1 MVMYAAMTKKVSTP
15 AARKGGNVFAVASGK
30 GGVGKTWFAVTLSHA
45 LANLGQKTLLF
56 DGDFGLANVDIQLG
70 LMPKHDL
77 SGVVGGNLTLNQAA
91 QPFDEGG
98 FDIIAGRS
106 GSNALN
112 HIPANQVQHLGND
125 LGVLAVSYDRVII
138 DLGAGVDRPTRQL
151 TSKSGTCLVV
161 TADEPTAMTDAYSFI
176 KTISKDR
183 PGLDL
188 RVVVNM
194 CDSLRDGERTYN
206 TLRRACEGFLGIS
219 PPLAGV
225 IRWDKRVRDT
235 IKAQQP
241 LLSHAPSCAAARDV
255 ATIANSLISF

>member
-1 MVMYAAMTKKVSTP
+1 MFAAMNKTTTSQP
-15 AARKGGNVFAVASGK
+15 QRKGGNVFAIASGK

-45 LANLGQKTLLF
+45 LANLGQRTLLF

-70 LMPKHDL
+70 LMPKCDL

-91 QPFDEGG
+91 QPYDEGG

-106 GSNALN
+106 GSSALN

-125 LGVLAVSYDRVII
+125 LGVLSVSYDRVIV
-138 DLGAGVDRPTRQL
+138 DLGAGLDRPTRQL
-151 TSKSGTCLVV
+151 TTKAGTCLVV
-161 TADEPTAMTDAYSFI
+161 TADEPTAMTDAYAFI
-176 KTISKDR
+176 KTMSKER

-188 RVVVNM
+188 RVVVNQS
-194 CDSLRDGERTYN
+194 DSIRDGERTYN

-241 LLSHAPSCAAARDV
+241 LLTHAPSCAASRDV
-255 ATIANSLISF
+255 VNIANSLLTHF

>member
-1 MVMYAAMTKKVSTP
+1 MFAAMTNMTPTP
-15 AARKGGNVFAVASGK
+15 APRKGANVFAVASGK

-45 LANLGQKTLLF
+45 LANLGERTLLF

-70 LMPKHDL
+70 LMPKCDL
-77 SGVVGGNLTLNQAA
+77 TGVVGGQLTLNQAA
-91 QPFDEGG
+91 QPFDDGG

-106 GSNALN
+106 GSSALT

-125 LGVLAVSYDRVII
+125 LGVLSASYDRVII
-138 DLGAGVDRPTRQL
+138 DLGAGLERPTRQL
-151 TSKSGTCLVV
+151 TTKAGTCLVI
-161 TADEPTAMTDAYSFI
+161 TADEPTAMTDAYAFI
-176 KTISKDR
+176 KTMAKDR

-188 RVVVNM
+188 RIVVNQS
-194 CDSLRDGERTYN
+194 DSIRDGERTYN

-241 LLSHAPSCAAARDV
+241 LLTHAPSCAAARDV
-255 ATIANSLISF
+255 VTIANSLLTNL

>member
-1 MVMYAAMTKKVSTP
+1 MFAAIQKTTP
-15 AARKGGNVFAVASGK
+15 APTARKGGNVFAVASGK

-45 LANLGQKTLLF
+45 LADLGQRTLLF

-70 LMPKHDL
+70 LMPKCDL
-77 SGVVGGNLTLNQAA
+77 SGVIGGNLTLNQAV
-91 QPFDEGG
+91 QPFDDAGY
-98 FDIIAGRS
+98 DIIAGRS
-106 GSNALN
+106 GSSALN

-125 LGVLAVSYDRVII
+125 LGVLAASYDRVII
-138 DLGAGVDRPTRQL
+138 DLGAGLDRPTRQL
-151 TSKSGTCLVV
+151 TTKAGTCLVV
-161 TADEPTAMTDAYSFI
+161 TADEPTAMTDAYAFI
-176 KTISKDR
+176 KTMSKER

-188 RVVVNM
+188 RIVVNQS
-194 CDSLRDGERTYN
+194 DSIRDGERTYN

-241 LLSHAPSCAAARDV
+241 LLSLAPTCPAARDV
-255 ATIANSLISF
+255 VSIANSLLNNF